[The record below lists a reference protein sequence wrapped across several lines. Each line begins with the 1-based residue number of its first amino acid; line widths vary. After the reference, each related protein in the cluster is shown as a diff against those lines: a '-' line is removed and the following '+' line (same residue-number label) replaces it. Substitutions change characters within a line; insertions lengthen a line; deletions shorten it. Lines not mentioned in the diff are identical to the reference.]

1 MYHHKSATVQV
12 ANYTLGQKKDNRNDL
27 NLYHSEKRTERIEAI
42 VQRTKQSYDVFP
54 PKDIVPKICVAASAS
69 QMSNPSLPGPEVLS
83 AFKQSN
89 RVEVLLLN
97 TTSSGWYE
105 VAFCDVLLVLTP
117 LYDFAKIQNDAL
129 SLIKL
134 VWVID
139 DVDKWYASDNLG
151 AVDMILLPS
160 ASASKYIQDSP
171 RRHVVNC
178 THRCG
183 RLFRNLMGH
192 ASVKA
197 RIVPPA
203 IGSNVVSRA
212 PPPDANS
219 AESVAYVLACY
230 DWSAASHLVSFDP
243 PAKYHG
249 QAFGQNWN
257 SFSGTWKHKMSHRVG
272 SSVRLST
279 GNPKIIIFNDDML
292 VHNSSVILECITS
305 GILVFVYR
313 NSER

>member
-1 MYHHKSATVQV
+1 MYHHKSATVKV
-12 ANYTLGQKKDNRNDL
+12 ANYTLGHKKDNRNDL
-27 NLYHSEKRTERIEAI
+27 KLYHSKKSTERIEAI
-42 VQRTKQSYDVFP
+42 VQRTYHVIP
-54 PKDIVPKICVAASAS
+54 PKEILPKICVAASAS
-69 QMSNPSLPGPEVLS
+69 QMSNPSLPGPELMS
-83 AFKQSN
+83 AFVQSN
-89 RVEVLLLN
+89 RVEALLLN
-97 TTSSGWYE
+97 TTTSGWYE
-105 VAFCDVLLVLTP
+105 VTFCDVLLVLTP
-117 LYDFAKIQNDAL
+117 LYDFSKMQNDNL

-134 VWVID
+134 VWVIGD
-139 DVDKWYASDNLG
+139 IDKWYASDSLG

-160 ASASKYIQDSP
+160 TSARKYIEDSP
-171 RRHVVNC
+171 RRHIVKC
-178 THRCG
+178 TYRCG
-183 RLFRNLMGH
+183 KLFRNSMGH
-192 ASVKA
+192 ASVKTQ
-197 RIVPPA
+197 IVPPA
-203 IGSNVVSRA
+203 IGVNVVFRLPSPEA
-212 PPPDANS
+212 DS
-219 AESVAYVLACY
+219 AESVAYALACY

-257 SFSGTWKHKMSHRVG
+257 SFSGTWKHKMSHRVS